1 MARHTP
7 ARLSEA
13 IMATADKMVAT
24 WLITMDLFR
33 PKTSE
38 STPEGSSK
46 RRLVRWKTPSA
57 SPTSARENPRAASRA
72 TQAAPAG

>member
-7 ARLSEA
+7 ARVSERT
-13 IMATADKMVAT
+13 MKTADRMAAI
-24 WLITMDLFR
+24 WLRTMDFFR
-33 PKTSE
+33 PSTSA
-38 STPEGSSK
+38 STPEGTSQ